1 MTKFD
6 VSERVACRVLGQHRS
21 TQRKAPRG
29 RADDAALTA
38 DVVALATQYG
48 RYGYRRITAM
58 LHAAGWAVNVKR
70 VERIWRLEGLRVP
83 GKQPKKGRLW
93 LTDGSSVRLRPE
105 RPNHVWSY
113 DFVEDRTHDGLTIF
127 YASDIDNAGYRLCYP
142 RTHVPPPGLELTYVE
157 HGERRLLVGPAL
169 TNEPTAHEA
178 IAHAVNLFL
187 EFTGECELIQDDLSR
202 FSRIETRR
210 VAWRLL
216 PPGAHPWATV
226 SAHLHSMLKRVSPN
240 TRRVIEDRQATI
252 MSHSPSEQYVGL
264 GGFEDY
270 IAYVFRKRDVVVLE
284 SIRRD
289 NAIYVFGQEWE
300 RFAQLSKREV
310 LLHRHQLARIVHAG
324 DWKERL
330 ARLLEDRAAA

>member
-1 MTKFD
+1 MLIRKTKIRNTEAYLISLPAGAILRPAVGLD
-6 VSERVACRVLGQHRS
+6 DRQLGQLAQLGFPEPVDSGDTVLPVPIGPVSRFNANGRWIVHRDEP
-21 TQRKAPRG
+21 KEE
-29 RADDAALTA
+29 
-38 DVVALATQYG
+38 
-48 RYGYRRITAM
+48 RYVRTVSWRWKQW
-58 LHAAGWAVNVKR
+58 AGGGHTE
-70 VERIWRLEGLRVP
+70 EREEFR
-83 GKQPKKGRLW
+83 
-93 LTDGSSVRLRPE
+93 
-105 RPNHVWSY
+105 
-113 DFVEDRTHDGLTIF
+113 
-127 YASDIDNAGYRLCYP
+127 DIYRLCYP
-142 RTHVPPPGLELTYVE
+142 RTHVPPPSLELTYIE
-157 HGERRLLVGPAL
+157 HGGRRLLVGPAL
-169 TNEPTAHEA
+169 TNEPAAHEA
-178 IAHAVNLFL
+178 IAHAVNVFL
-187 EFTGECELIQDDLSR
+187 EFTGECELIQDDLSQ

-226 SAHLHSMLKRVSPN
+226 SAHLHSVLKRVSPN

-270 IAYVFRKRDVVVLE
+270 IAYVFRKRDMVVLE

-330 ARLLEDRAAA
+330 ARLLKDRAAA